1 MKVAKW
7 GATKKRISKL
17 TRWTEKQTNR
27 QIDKHKQMD
36 RQIRWTEKQINK
48 EANETIN
55 KLMGR
60 IRETACP
67 LQVSI
72 FYIFCLFV
80 LASANKKS
88 SF

>member
-1 MKVAKW
+1 M
-7 GATKKRISKL
+7 GCFKKSISKL
-17 TRWTEKQTNR
+17 IRWTEKQTNR

-36 RQIRWTEKQINK
+36 RLIRWTEKQINK
-48 EANETIN
+48 EANETIY

-60 IRETACP
+60 IREIACP

-72 FYIFCLFV
+72 FNIFCLLV
-80 LASANKKS
+80 LASTNKKS